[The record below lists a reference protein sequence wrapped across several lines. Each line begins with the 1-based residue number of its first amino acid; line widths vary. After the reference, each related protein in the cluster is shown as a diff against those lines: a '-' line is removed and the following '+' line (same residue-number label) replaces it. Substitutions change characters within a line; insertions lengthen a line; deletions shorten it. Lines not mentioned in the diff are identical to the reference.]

1 MRARRLTWPLALAT
15 SIALPVSLAAPAAA
29 RPPAQSPAVSPA
41 VSPSAAPAGPEGAC
55 DPTRTAP
62 VYRGKVPSPEKVL
75 GFELGERPVSSAESD
90 RYLETVAA
98 RSERVVSGTLATSA
112 QGRPLKYAIAGR
124 PGLMS
129 KAGLAKVRREAALLR
144 DPRTPDAPARQI
156 VRRGVPILWV
166 TGNVHG
172 NEPSGTDAALRVL
185 RDLGDREDCAAEAIL
200 QNALVVILP
209 TQNPDGREAG
219 TRQNAYGFDMNRDW
233 FARTQPETDGKL
245 AMLGRYPPALYID
258 AHEMGGTSYFFPP
271 NADPIY
277 HETPEQA
284 IGWINGL
291 YGAAMAEEFTRR
303 GIDFFNRDVYD
314 LFYQGYGDSVPTT
327 GFHAAGMTFEKGN
340 ASPYPEKV
348 EEQYLTQW
356 VTLSAAAGQRQRVLT
371 EWRRMTVDA
380 YEQGKAGKLEP
391 NQIYNPPNQIDRQVP
406 DRKVRHYFLRADD
419 PAKRDEVRTVVRRLQ
434 RMGVRVERLVRP
446 LTVPDFKPYGG
457 SEAKTTLPA
466 GTYWITMAQGRKHWI
481 QAMLGEDS
489 YTPFPYFYDV
499 TAWSLPLLANVAGGS
514 SGASLKPRAVPA
526 APVPAPRPGHEGRAP
541 RLAVLQLSATS
552 SAARES
558 VGWLRHRLDREWRL
572 PFTLLTPADVAAGG
586 LAGVE
591 VLVTPDGPAS
601 SAYDALGETGRTAL
615 REWTRGGG
623 RYVGWQGGAQLAARL
638 GLTTATLSEP
648 TSDIPGTLIR
658 AKVDADSPLAADV
671 GGAVWNFTAYDLVM
685 KASGGVAVAYPE
697 ADSPDWSVS
706 GFERG
711 ASELGGT
718 AAVVDQ
724 PAGEGRS
731 VLFAAEPNFRAFT
744 DGTAKLLRNA
754 VLGPDPEREAAPRAG
769 EAAEAA
775 RRAAELPSPES
786 PIRVSVRAADAAG
799 AASVLRS
806 VGASWAERRRGG
818 VVHYVID
825 NPRGLPTDHHPFA
838 GRLPSLIAEA
848 GIDPVAVTLP

>member
-1 MRARRLTWPLALAT
+1 MRARKLVWPLALVT
-15 SIALPVSLAAPAAA
+15 SLALPASLAAPAAA
-29 RPPAQSPAVSPA
+29 QSPAAPPA
-41 VSPSAAPAGPEGAC
+41 SC
-55 DPTRTAP
+55 DPTRTEP
-62 VYRGKVPSPEKVL
+62 VYRGKVPSPEQVL
-75 GFELGERPVSSAESD
+75 GFELGERPVSAAESD

-98 RSERVVSGTLATSA
+98 KSERVVSGTLATSA
-112 QGRPLKYAIAGR
+112 QGRPLRYAIAGR
-124 PGLMS
+124 PGLVT
-129 KAGLAKVRREAALLR
+129 KAGLAKVRTEAGLLR
-144 DPRTPDAPARQI
+144 EPRTPDALAERI
-156 VRRGVPILWV
+156 TRHGVPILWV
-166 TGNVHG
+166 SGNVHG

-185 RDLGDREDCAAEAIL
+185 RGLGDRTDCAAKAIL
-200 QNALVVILP
+200 DNALVVILP

-245 AMLGRYPPALYID
+245 AMLTRFPPALYID

-284 IGWINGL
+284 IGWINDL
-291 YGAAMAEEFTRR
+291 YGASMAAEFTRR

-314 LFYQGYGDSVPTT
+314 LFYQGYGDSVPTS

-340 ASPYPEKV
+340 SSPYPEKV

-356 VTLSAAAGQRQRVLT
+356 VTLSAAAANRRRVLT
-371 EWRRMTVDA
+371 EWRQMTVDA
-380 YEQGKAGKLEP
+380 HRQGVAGKLEP

-406 DRKVRHYFLRADD
+406 DRKVRHYFLQEGD

-446 LTVPDFKPYGG
+446 LTVPDFRPYG
-457 SEAKTTLPA
+457 EAEGKETLPA
-466 GTYWITMAQGRKHWI
+466 GTYWISMAQGQKHWI
-481 QAMLGEDS
+481 QAMLNEDS

-499 TAWSLPLLANVAGGS
+499 TAWSLPLLANVRGGS
-514 SGASLKPRAVPA
+514 SGAVLRPRAVPVGT
-526 APVPAPRPGHEGRAP
+526 VPAPRPGHEGKAP
-541 RLAVLQLSATS
+541 RLGVLQLSATS

-558 VGWLRHRLDREWRL
+558 AGWLRHRLDRDWKL
-572 PFTLLTPADVAAGG
+572 PYTMLTPADVAAGG
-586 LAGVE
+586 LAGIE

-601 SAYDALGETGRTAL
+601 SAYDALGDAGRAAL
-615 REWTRGGG
+615 QEWTRGGG
-623 RYVGWQGGAQLAARL
+623 RYIGWQGGTQLAARL

-648 TSDIPGTLIR
+648 TSDIPGTLFR
-658 AKVDADSPLAADV
+658 VKVDEDGPLAEDV
-671 GGAVWNFTAYDLVM
+671 GGTVWNFTAYDLVM
-685 KASGGVAVAYPE
+685 RASSGVAAAYPE
-697 ADSPDWSVS
+697 ADSPEWFVS

-711 ASELGGT
+711 AAELGGT

-744 DGTAKLLRNA
+744 DGTAKLLYNA
-754 VLGPDPEREAAPRAG
+754 ILGPAPERAAAPRAAA
-769 EAAEAA
+769 AAEAA
-775 RRAAELPSPES
+775 RRAAALPSHES
-786 PIRVSVRAADAAG
+786 PIRVSVRASDAAA

-806 VGASWAERRRGG
+806 VGATWDEGRDGG
-818 VVHYVID
+818 VVHYVVD

>member
-1 MRARRLTWPLALAT
+1 MRARELTWPLALAA
-15 SIALPVSLAAPAAA
+15 SLALPASLAAPAAA
-29 RPPAQSPAVSPA
+29 QSPTAQSPTAQA
-41 VSPSAAPAGPEGAC
+41 GTAPEARC

-62 VYRGKVPSPEKVL
+62 AYRGKVPSPQHVL
-75 GFELGERPVSSAESD
+75 GFELGERQVTAAESD

-98 RSERVVSGTLATSA
+98 KSERVVSGTLATSA

-129 KAGLAKVRREAALLR
+129 KAGLAKVRREAGLLR
-144 DPRTPDAPARQI
+144 DPRTPRALADRI
-156 VRRGVPILWV
+156 TRRGVPILWV
-166 TGNVHG
+166 SGNVHG
-172 NEPSGTDAALRVL
+172 NEPSGTDAALKVL
-185 RDLGDREDCAAEAIL
+185 RGLGDRTDCAARAIL
-200 QNALVVILP
+200 DNALVVVLP
-209 TQNPDGREAG
+209 IQNPDGREAG

-245 AMLGRYPPALYID
+245 AMLNHYPPALYID

-291 YGAAMAEEFTRR
+291 YGASMAEEFTRR

-356 VTLSAAAGQRQRVLT
+356 VTLSAAARNRERVLT

-380 YEQGKAGKLEP
+380 YEQGRAGKLEP
-391 NQIYNPPNQIDRQVP
+391 NQIYNPPNEIDRQVP
-406 DRKVRHYFLRADD
+406 DRRVRHYFLRADD

-446 LTVPDFKPYGG
+446 LTVPDFKPYGRD
-457 SEAKTTLPA
+457 EARTTLPA
-466 GTYWITMAQGRKHWI
+466 GTYWASMAQGRKHWI

-499 TAWSLPLLANVAGGS
+499 TAWSLPLLANVSGGS
-514 SGASLKPRAVPA
+514 SGAALRPRAVP
-526 APVPAPRPGHEGRAP
+526 VRTLPAPRPGHEGRAP
-541 RLAVLQLSATS
+541 NLGVLQLSPTS
-552 SAARES
+552 SSARES
-558 VGWLRHRLDREWRL
+558 TGWLRHRLDRDWKL
-572 PFTLLTPADVAAGG
+572 PFTLLTPADVAAGR
-586 LAGVE
+586 LAGVD
-591 VLVTPDGPAS
+591 VLLAPDGPAD
-601 SAYDALGETGRTAL
+601 AAHDALGDTGRTAL
-615 REWTRGGG
+615 QEWARGGG
-623 RYVGWQGGAQLAARL
+623 RYIGWQGGTQLAALL

-648 TSDIPGTLIR
+648 TSDIPGSLLR
-658 AKVDADSPLAADV
+658 VKVDGDGPLGADV
-671 GGAVWNFTAYDLVM
+671 GGTVWNFTAYDLVM
-685 KASGGVAVAYPE
+685 RASSGVAAAYPE
-697 ADSPDWSVS
+697 ADSPDWFVS
-706 GFERG
+706 GFARG
-711 ASELGGT
+711 AAELGGT

-724 PAGEGRS
+724 PVGEGRS

-744 DGTAKLLRNA
+744 DGTAKLLYNA
-754 VLGPDPEREAAPRAG
+754 ILGPDPRREAAPRAG
-769 EAAEAA
+769 ATAEAA
-775 RRAAELPSPES
+775 RRAADLPSPES
-786 PIRVSVRAADAAG
+786 PIRVSVRASDAAG

-806 VGASWAERRRGG
+806 VGAEWTVSRGG
-818 VVHYVID
+818 DVVHYVVD
-825 NPRGLPTDHHPFA
+825 NPRGLSTDHHPFA
-838 GRLPSLIAEA
+838 GRLPSLITEA
-848 GIDPVAVTLP
+848 GIEPVAVTLP